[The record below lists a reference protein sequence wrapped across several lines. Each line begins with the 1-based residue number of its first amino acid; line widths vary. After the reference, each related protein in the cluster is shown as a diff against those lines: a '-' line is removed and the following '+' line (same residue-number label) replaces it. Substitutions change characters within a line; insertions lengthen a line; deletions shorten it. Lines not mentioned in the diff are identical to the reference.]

1 MKKILL
7 FTFMFVALA
16 LTAQQADRT
25 TNATFSNPSNGNENA
40 WYSDTNYIVA
50 NDFEVLAN
58 QKFMLRKINANIW
71 VSTGVNVS
79 SVDVHYYADNAGLP
93 GTEIGTLS
101 GLTPL
106 SQDVITNTGAYDVKN
121 LEVAV
126 NSFVFE
132 AGSSN
137 TTFWIGLTVNAD
149 DGLHTG
155 WESTSATMQGNP
167 MALQNNGGGFTY
179 VGAGNLDGVYTFSG
193 YYLDACEQFHPGE
206 NGFEEGWGV
215 DANEGW
221 LTANDLTVTP
231 SKNYLLT
238 AINTNI
244 WVPSGES
251 ITNVDVIYY
260 DDDNGKPGTQIG
272 FETGVTVVSQDVIGH
287 HSVYDIK
294 ELKLDVTPFRFDG
307 QVGVYKTYWIALSV
321 TASNNAHSYWGV
333 TNNIVT
339 TGHATWFNNNGAG
352 WIEKTGQDGVYIFTG
367 DCQGLGV
374 ADNIID
380 GFSMYP
386 NPAQDV
392 LHITT
397 DNPLQSVR
405 IYNMLGQE
413 VIRTTK
419 ATIDVSKL
427 TAGSYMLK
435 VQAGEQIGA
444 YHFIKK

>member
-25 TNATFSNPSNGNENA
+25 VDAVFSNPSNNYQGG
-40 WYSDTNYIVA
+40 WYTDSNYIVA

-58 QKFMLRKINANIW
+58 KKFMLRKINANIW
-71 VSTGVNVS
+71 VNTGESITSVNI
-79 SVDVHYYADNAGLP
+79 HYYEDNGGFP
-93 GTEIGTLS
+93 GYEIGTLT
-101 GLTPL
+101 GLTPI
-106 SQDVITNTGAYDVKN
+106 SQNVLTNTGAYDV
-121 LEVAV
+121 LDMEVAI

-132 AGSSN
+132 AGNSN
-137 TTFWIGLTVNAD
+137 TTFWIGVNV
-149 DGLHTG
+149 T
-155 WESTSATMQGNP
+155 TSSGSAFFEVTTASMQGYRI
-167 MALQNNGGGFTY
+167 ARSSNGGSFEYLGS
-179 VGAGNLDGVYTFSG
+179 GQDGVYAFSG
-193 YYLDACEQFHPGE
+193 YYLEDCEQFHPGE
-206 NGFEEGWGV
+206 NGFEQAWGV
-215 DANEGW
+215 DSNEGW
-221 LTANDLTVTP
+221 LTANDLTVNP

-238 AINTNI
+238 GINANI

-251 ITNVDVIYY
+251 FTNVDVVYY

-272 FETGVTVVSQDVIGH
+272 FETGVTIVSQDVIGY
-287 HSVYDIK
+287 HSVYDVK

-321 TASNNAHSYWGV
+321 TGSNNAHTYWGV
-333 TNNIVT
+333 TNNIAT

-352 WIEKTGQDGVYIFTG
+352 WIEKSGQDGVYIFTG

-397 DNPLQSVR
+397 DNPLQSVS
-405 IYNMLGQE
+405 IYNMLGEE
-413 VIRTTK
+413 VLRTAK
-419 ATIDVSKL
+419 ANIDVSTL
-427 TAGSYMLK
+427 TAGSYVLK
-435 VQAGEQIGA
+435 VQAGEQVGS